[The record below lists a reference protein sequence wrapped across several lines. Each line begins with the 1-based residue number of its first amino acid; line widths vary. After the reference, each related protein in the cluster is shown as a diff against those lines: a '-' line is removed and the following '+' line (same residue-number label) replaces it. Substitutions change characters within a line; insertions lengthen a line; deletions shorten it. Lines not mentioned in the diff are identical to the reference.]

1 MIKVNPFELR
11 RISESIVF
19 DLNGDLVL
27 YKEAMTIINMATK
40 LLKSVYQIKE
50 YQDKPS
56 IANHGR
62 CLDECSALANYNDI
76 ADEIKQFLDKLVIE

>member
-11 RISESIVF
+11 RISKSIVF
-19 DLNGDLVL
+19 DLDGDLVL

-50 YQDKPS
+50 YQDKPN
-56 IANHGR
+56 IANRGQY
-62 CLDECSALANYNDI
+62 LDGYSVLANYNDV

>member
-50 YQDKPS
+50 YQNKLG
-56 IANHGR
+56 IANQGQ
-62 CLDECSALANYNDI
+62 CLDGYSALANYNDI